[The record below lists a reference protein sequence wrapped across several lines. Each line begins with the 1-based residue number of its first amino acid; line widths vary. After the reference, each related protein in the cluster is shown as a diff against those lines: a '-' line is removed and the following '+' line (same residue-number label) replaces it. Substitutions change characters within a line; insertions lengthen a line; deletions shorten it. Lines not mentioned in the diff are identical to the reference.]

1 MHAFDLAEL
10 TAANQSTEHVYAEI
24 LNAGTLSLGLAIWP
38 AGSVDTQQ
46 PHTEDEVY
54 YVVRGRARLTVDG
67 EQRPV
72 GPGSII
78 FVGIGVDHRF
88 YDIEEDLTVLVLWAP
103 QRHSRL
109 VSSGG

>member
-10 TAANQSTEHVYAEI
+10 TAANQSTVYAEI

-54 YVVRGRARLTVDG
+54 YVVRGRARITVDG

-72 GPGSII
+72 CPGSMI

-88 YDIEEDLTVLVLWAP
+88 YDIEEDLAVLVFWAP

-109 VSSGG
+109 IPSGG